1 MRKRRTFT
9 AEFKTECVLEALT
22 GDFTPAE
29 ICRRHQLSPQ
39 QLADWKAEFL
49 ANATVV
55 FQRDHESALLAERV
69 HDLER
74 VVGRLTLELDA
85 AKKVSRFLSQP
96 LDRNGR
102 L

>member
-1 MRKRRTFT
+1 MRKRRTLT
-9 AEFKTECVLEALT
+9 AEFKTERVLEVLT

-29 ICRRHQLSPQ
+29 VCRMHQISPQ

-49 ANATVV
+49 ANASMV
-55 FQRDHESALLAERV
+55 FQRHHESELLAERV
-69 HDLER
+69 HELER

-102 L
+102 S

>member
-9 AEFKTECVLEALT
+9 AECKTERVLEVLS

-29 ICRRHQLSPQ
+29 VCRRHQLSPQ

-49 ANATVV
+49 ANAAVV
-55 FQRDHESALLAERV
+55 FQRDHESELLAERV
-69 HDLER
+69 HELER

-85 AKKVSRFLSQP
+85 AKKVSRFLSPP

-102 L
+102 S